1 MRSDRLVAASFSVA
15 LILAACQPTRDTET
29 VGVASDTTRTTEAA
43 DASRETGAAFRTG
56 DPKVDDALSAAPR
69 SIAENAAVMDW
80 PDSAGGQPKELRR
93 GSNGWTC
100 FPSTPAATGAAG
112 RDPMC
117 LDKEFA
123 GWANALVNRKPPQVK
138 GVGIGYML
146 HGDMGAS
153 NTDPFATGPTAD
165 NQWVKAGPHLMLITP
180 AKAQLETVPTDPKN
194 GGPWVMWKGT
204 PYAHV
209 MVPTE

>member
-1 MRSDRLVAASFSVA
+1 MQSDWLLGASLSVA
-15 LILAACQPTRDTET
+15 LVLIACQPSPNAETARVADTS
-29 VGVASDTTRTTEAA
+29 GARPADTMAAGHDMTTPR
-43 DASRETGAAFRTG
+43 STG
-56 DPKVDDALSAAPR
+56 DPKIDDALSAAP
-69 SIAENAAVMDW
+69 AAVAQNATVMDW
-80 PDSAGGQPKELRR
+80 PDSAGKQKELRR
-93 GSNGWTC
+93 GTNGWTC

-117 LDKEFA
+117 LDKEFV
-123 GWANALVNRKPPQVK
+123 GWVGALVSRKPPQVK

-153 NTDPFATGPTAD
+153 NTDPFAKGPTAD

-180 AKAQLETVPTDPKN
+180 TKAQLENVPTDPKN

-209 MVPTE
+209 MVPTQ